1 MYLPFSYQLLYGC
14 YVTLPPLFGLAA
26 SLLAQVEFVWTQTRV
41 ADDPSLAINP
51 SGRVPFLQ
59 LQPAAG
65 STGLSGLVRSA
76 QACLHGA
83 AACLPSGP
91 PPPL

>member
-1 MYLPFSYQLLYGC
+1 M
-14 YVTLPPLFGLAA
+14 AA

-59 LQPAAG
+59 LQPTAG
-65 STGLSGLVRSA
+65 STGLTGLVRSA
-76 QACLHGA
+76 LLLCLRLRCPAA
-83 AACLPSGP
+83 AACPRAR
-91 PPPL
+91 